1 MDSTHPD
8 LTAQIVPGWNTFENT
23 SNSADVTGHGTIV
36 ASVAAAAGN
45 NGIGVASVAYGSK
58 IMPIRVT
65 DAAGTAYTSTIAS
78 GLTWA
83 ADHGARVANVRFQG
97 ASASATVS
105 SAAQYM
111 RSKGG
116 VVVGSSGNS
125 GASRPTPRLTT

>member
-116 VVVGSSGNS
+116 VVASSGNS